1 MGRPRAKDGV
11 RARARSYDGYIEVHF
26 EEYPGHWIA
35 SPERDREKALR
46 WARRNRERLINRKTH
61 DMAFYCR
68 GFYEPESTW
77 VVRMREKG
85 RHFIDQYLRNRQ
97 AHLDNYFIPAFGDA
111 APADIRRRDIDSW
124 LLTLK
129 NPKERR
135 LSGATKNK
143 IIYSLRSVFEELIDL
158 EIIERNPLDG
168 IVPYDKTPVR
178 PRGTIDR
185 ESLDKIYP
193 ATHGELV
200 RVWGSSMWAAMMLV
214 FNDTGSRP
222 GEVRALTWRDIDI
235 KKRFIPIRKGIE
247 SGTSEKVKETKTG
260 VVKAGFLTARTVQE
274 LDIWRAES
282 RWYEDGDYVFTANG
296 AAPVSNEGINKAF
309 RRGLVS
315 AGIENKTWT
324 PYWLRHSFG
333 TYSLETL
340 SEEEI
345 AALMGNGVAVLRRHY
360 LHPDD
365 ETLYRSAR
373 VIKEKLDRAR
383 EG

>member
-1 MGRPRAKDGV
+1 MARPRAKDGI
-11 RARARSYDGYIEVHF
+11 RARTRSYDGYIEIHF

-46 WARRNRERLINRKTH
+46 WAKRNRERLINRKTH
-61 DMAFYCR
+61 DMSFYCQ
-68 GFYEPESTW
+68 GFYDPGSSW

-85 RHFIDQYLRNRQ
+85 RHFIEQHLRNRQ
-97 AHLDNYFIPAFGDA
+97 AYLDNYFVPEFGDA

-124 LLTLK
+124 LLNLK
-129 NPKERR
+129 NPKEKA

-158 EIIERNPLDG
+158 EILEKNPVDG

-185 ESLDKIYP
+185 ETLAKLYP
-193 ATHGELV
+193 GTHGELV

-222 GEVRALTWRDIDI
+222 GEVRALTWEDIDVQ
-235 KKRFIPIRKGIE
+235 KRFIPIRKGIE
-247 SGTSEKVKETKTG
+247 SGTAGKIKGTKTG
-260 VVKAGFLTARTVQE
+260 VVKAGFLTVRTVQE

-282 RWYEDGDYVFTANG
+282 RRSGDGDFVFTADGRAPLTN
-296 AAPVSNEGINKAF
+296 AAIVKAF
-309 RRGLVS
+309 RRGLAA
-315 AGIENKTWT
+315 AGVENKAWT

-333 TYSLETL
+333 TYSL
-340 SEEEI
+340 
-345 AALMGNGVAVLRRHY
+345 
-360 LHPDD
+360 
-365 ETLYRSAR
+365 
-373 VIKEKLDRAR
+373 
-383 EG
+383 